1 MIYLLRSSFTPEIEN
16 QLEREN
22 LMKKSTILLLTAILI
37 LSFSACAGPDS
48 PAESASGTADTVSSD
63 DPEEETTER
72 VKITMDYK
80 GEDQLEERD
89 VLAFTELDKR
99 AVMGIA
105 TSNSD
110 VRTLNIPPGNYVL
123 LSSTLGALEFKIEED
138 DQEIIVHADYES
150 GKLSIEKKNE
160 ENN

>member
-1 MIYLLRSSFTPEIEN
+1 
-16 QLEREN
+16 
-22 LMKKSTILLLTAILI
+22 MKKPTILLLTATLI

-48 PAESASGTADTVSSD
+48 PEESASETADTVSSD
-63 DPEEETTER
+63 EPEENTVEQ

-89 VLAFTELDKR
+89 IFAFTESEKWEIWGV
-99 AVMGIA
+99 AA
-105 TSNSD
+105 TNRD
-110 VRTLNIPPGNYVL
+110 VKTLTVPPGSYVL
-123 LSSTLGALEFKIEED
+123 TSEYFEPVEFEIEED

>member
-1 MIYLLRSSFTPEIEN
+1 
-16 QLEREN
+16 
-22 LMKKSTILLLTAILI
+22 MKKPTILLLTATLI

-48 PAESASGTADTVSSD
+48 PEESASGTADTVSSD

-89 VLAFTELDKR
+89 VLAFTELDQR

>member
-1 MIYLLRSSFTPEIEN
+1 
-16 QLEREN
+16 
-22 LMKKSTILLLTAILI
+22 MKKPTILLLTAILI

-48 PAESASGTADTVSSD
+48 RRNLP
-63 DPEEETTER
+63 PEQPIPFRPMIRRRETTER

-123 LSSTLGALEFKIEED
+123 LSRTLGALEFKIEED